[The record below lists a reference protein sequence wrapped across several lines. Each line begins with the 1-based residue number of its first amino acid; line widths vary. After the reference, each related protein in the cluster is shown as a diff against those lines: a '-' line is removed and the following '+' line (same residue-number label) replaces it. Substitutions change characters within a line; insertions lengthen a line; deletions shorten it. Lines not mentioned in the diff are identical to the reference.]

1 MSVCPEVD
9 EGKHTGSC
17 ALLRRGDARG
27 SHDREHYQW
36 NMDIWGVAG
45 VQAEAE
51 LIAAVV
57 TNIQALGLSSADVGI
72 KVQTSGVSA
81 PAQI

>member
-1 MSVCPEVD
+1 
-9 EGKHTGSC
+9 
-17 ALLRRGDARG
+17 
-27 SHDREHYQW
+27 
-36 NMDIWGVAG
+36 MDIWGVAG

-57 TNIQALGLSSADVGI
+57 TNIQALGLSSADIGI
-72 KVQTSGVSA
+72 KVQTSDVSA

>member
-1 MSVCPEVD
+1 
-9 EGKHTGSC
+9 
-17 ALLRRGDARG
+17 
-27 SHDREHYQW
+27 
-36 NMDIWGVAG
+36 MDIWGVAG
-45 VQAEAE
+45 VEAEAE